1 MKKDLLFYNEYEQ
14 FYRFAE
20 ESEAFKEFCN
30 EAYGADFSQDGFSDI
45 KQINKIVPYINES
58 NAHILD
64 VGCGNG
70 KMLEY
75 LRSETGAYIY
85 VAIK

>member
-30 EAYGADFSQDGFSDI
+30 EAYGADFSQDGYGWDGY
-45 KQINKIVPYINES
+45 YISREQ
-58 NAHILD
+58 
-64 VGCGNG
+64 G
-70 KMLEY
+70 
-75 LRSETGAYIY
+75 YIWGD
-85 VAIK
+85 